1 MKITR
6 ICFICAMTGYIKAGP
21 MAGLPCPNN
30 AKHYGEEE
38 E

>member
-1 MKITR
+1 
-6 ICFICAMTGYIKAGP
+6 MTGYIKAGP